1 MKYRQTRSLSSVFTY
16 LMARAMQGRLV
27 RTGMS
32 LGGSGGGGGEGDLRE
47 SAPDGTILGGVLQS

>member
-1 MKYRQTRSLSSVFTY
+1 
-16 LMARAMQGRLV
+16 MARAMQGRLV